1 VDVRVLKYFLAV
13 AKEGNIT
20 KAADAVH
27 VTQPTMSRQLMEL
40 EDELGVELLIRGKR
54 KITLTSSGILFQQ
67 RAQEIVTLLDKTQR
81 DIAEHND
88 MVAGVVTIGCV
99 ETSASF
105 LLPDALE
112 AFSSLHPM
120 VRYEI
125 YSGNGDDIRDKIDS
139 GHVDI
144 GILVEPVEIAKY
156 ESIPL
161 SFQDA
166 WGVLM
171 RKDDPLAKRESLR
184 TGDIVGL
191 PFFLSHRR
199 IVTEEIESWFGKMS
213 KKLNILGY
221 HNLLTNTM
229 LLIERG
235 LCYSITLQGAYSIRP
250 NKNLR
255 FVPLSPA
262 RKAGHVM
269 AWKKNRIFSQAASL
283 FLEYIKNTFNSNN
296 QEKHSR

>member
-13 AKEGNIT
+13 AREGNIT
-20 KAADAVH
+20 KAAEAVNI
-27 VTQPTMSRQLMEL
+27 TQPTLSRQLMDL
-40 EDELGVELLIRGKR
+40 ENELGVELLIRGKR
-54 KITLTSSGILFQQ
+54 KVTLTSSGILFQQ
-67 RAQEIVTLLDKTQR
+67 RALEIVALLEKTQR
-81 DIAEHND
+81 DIAEHNE
-88 MVAGVVTIGCV
+88 MVAGVVAIGCV
-99 ETSASF
+99 ETSASL

-125 YSGNGDDIRDKIDS
+125 YSGNGDDIRDKIDC
-139 GHVDI
+139 GLLDI

-156 ESIPL
+156 EFIPL
-161 SFQDA
+161 CFQDT

-171 RKDDPLAKRESLR
+171 RKDDPLAKRESVR
-184 TGDIVGL
+184 TQDIVGL
-191 PFFLSHRR
+191 PFFMSHRR
-199 IVTEEIESWFGKMS
+199 IVTEEIESWFGKMA

-221 HNLLTNTM
+221 HNLITNTM

-235 LCYSITLQGAYSIRP
+235 LCYSITVQGANSIRP

-269 AWKKNRIFSQAASL
+269 AWKKNRVFGQATSM
-283 FLEYIKNTFNSNN
+283 FLEYAKNTF
-296 QEKHSR
+296 HA

>member
-1 VDVRVLKYFLAV
+1 MDVRVLKYFLAV